1 MFVVMSRVLGE
12 DLPEVSLA
20 VDEQVIQA
28 LAP

>member
-1 MFVVMSRVLGE
+1 MSRVLGE